1 MISCSQMRRFLK
13 PVDFLGLSRG
23 NALALG
29 AVSAAYLLIVRFLL
43 SNPADGTKVHL
54 VLPGGMAVPW
64 PSCPFQS
71 VTGLPCPV
79 CGFTRSSAM
88 MLRGDFVGSFHAHPL
103 GPIIVLSA
111 FVAVL
116 AVPII
121 LLTRSNRGSEN
132 PGNTDERGSGRKASS
147 IILISLIAIA
157 WATNLA
163 RAFGLILW

>member
-1 MISCSQMRRFLK
+1 MGRFLK
-13 PVDFLGLSRG
+13 PVEFLGLSRE

-29 AVSAAYLLIVRFLL
+29 AVSAVYLFIVRFLL
-43 SNPADGTKVHL
+43 SNPADGTNVHL

-64 PSCPFQS
+64 PDCPFQS

-79 CGFTRSSAM
+79 CGFTRSSVM
-88 MLRGDFVGSFHAHPL
+88 MLRGDFIGSFHAHPL

-111 FVAVL
+111 LVAVL

-121 LLTRSNRGSEN
+121 LLTRGNRGSEYT
-132 PGNTDERGSGRKASS
+132 GKTDERGAGRKVFS
-147 IILISLIAIA
+147 IILISLIVLA
-157 WATNLA
+157 WIINIA